1 MTKAFKYLSYMLAGA
16 ALAVSAWSC
25 SDENYSM
32 PAPNITPE
40 ELVEGVAYTVE
51 HDAQN
56 PNIIHLSSLM
66 PDSYQIAWITPQG
79 RKNGRTA
86 TLNIA
91 FDGTYEVQMGV
102 DTRGGYVWSNPY
114 SFTIDD
120 FYAGFVSGVN
130 WENLAGG
137 AGGSKTWVPDNGKY
151 GMKQGFYSC
160 FEPTTTHA
168 DMVNNDGNWSAGGKT
183 WWEPSNNDVGIT
195 EEDLLGE
202 MTFSLDGKAGLKVTF
217 GNGLFEGEQETIFN
231 FNEEDWTI
239 SAENGVQFLHAVWAH
254 DKSLDWSKGFQVLV
268 LTENQ
273 LMIGNYRDEALSGEG
288 RCIYCWNFVSK
299 DYADSYV
306 PPVDTNIELPAG
318 WYEAMNTQI
327 KYSAWSLDPDAPF
340 NFYDLA
346 GKAKNSYFSTSDYP
360 AEFEPVAAT
369 VDEYVLDLNA
379 PASGSYTATIP
390 DSDPVTG
397 SVSINADG
405 TITLSNGLGDLP
417 LGGSVVKLEGNS
429 FKVLSV
435 TSDEIGRVESFVLG
449 LPQTDVNGSVYQYLG
464 YKFNAKYAGGQTESY
479 KAVLSF
485 NNTGSWEEFDGT
497 PVVINADGT
506 YTASV
511 EVSWADGWGDPCVWL
526 DVQKILKS
534 RPNCDVVL
542 KDIKIDGNSI
552 SFDDDA
558 ISRSRAADK
567 PEEAGYN
574 HARRYIC
581 NPWGLASCFSGLD
594 IFHPTQKVEVTF
606 TVTFDAGAPFIAPK
620 E

>member
-1 MTKAFKYLSYMLAGA
+1 MTKAFKYLSYLLVGA
-16 ALAVSAWSC
+16 ACATTTWSC
-25 SDENYSM
+25 SDDDYTI
-32 PAPNITPE
+32 PAPNISPE
-40 ELVEGVAYTVE
+40 ELVEGVAFTVE

-56 PNIIHLSSLM
+56 PNIVYLKSLL
-66 PDSYQIAWITPQG
+66 PDQYQIAWVTPQG
-79 RKNGRTA
+79 RKNGAET
-86 TLNIA
+86 TLKIA
-91 FDGTYEVQMGV
+91 FDGEYEVQMGV

-114 SFTIDD
+114 TFTIND
-120 FYAGFVSGVN
+120 FYAGFVAGVN

-137 AGGSKTWVPDNGKY
+137 AGGSKTWVPDNGQY

-160 FEPTTTHA
+160 FDPSTTHA
-168 DMVNNDGNWSAGGKT
+168 DMVNTDGNWTAGGKT
-183 WWEPSNNDVGIT
+183 WWEPSHSDIGIT
-195 EEDLLGE
+195 EDDLAGE
-202 MTFSLDGKAGLKVTF
+202 MTFSLDGKAGLKVKF
-217 GNGLFEGEQETIFN
+217 GNGLFDGEQETIFN
-231 FNEEDWTI
+231 FDEENWTI
-239 SAENGVQFLHAVWAH
+239 SAENGVQFLHAAWAH
-254 DKSLDWSKGFQVLV
+254 GKSAEWSKDFQVLV

-273 LMIGNYRDEALSGEG
+273 LMIANYRDEALSGEG

-299 DYADSYV
+299 DYAESYV
-306 PPVDTNIELPAG
+306 PTVEYKIELPAG

-327 KYSAWSLDPDAPF
+327 KYSAWNLDPDAPF
-340 NFYDLA
+340 NWYDLN
-346 GKAKNSYFSTSDYP
+346 GKALNGFYSLSDYP
-360 AEFEPVAAT
+360 AEFAPVAAT

-379 PASGSYTATIP
+379 PAAGSYTATIP

-405 TITLSNGLGDLP
+405 TVTLSNGLGNLP
-417 LGGSVVKLEGNS
+417 LGGSIVKLEGNS
-429 FKVLSV
+429 FQVLSV
-435 TSDEIGRVESFVLG
+435 TNDDMGRVESFVLG

-511 EVSWADGWGDPCVWL
+511 AVSWADGWGDPCLWL

-534 RPNCDVVL
+534 RPNCDVEL
-542 KDIKIDGNSI
+542 KDIKIDGTSI
-552 SFDDDA
+552 SFDDAA

-567 PEEAGYN
+567 QEDAGYN

-594 IFHPTQKVEVTF
+594 IFHPTKNVEVTF
-606 TVTFDAGAPFIAPK
+606 SVVFDNGTPFIS